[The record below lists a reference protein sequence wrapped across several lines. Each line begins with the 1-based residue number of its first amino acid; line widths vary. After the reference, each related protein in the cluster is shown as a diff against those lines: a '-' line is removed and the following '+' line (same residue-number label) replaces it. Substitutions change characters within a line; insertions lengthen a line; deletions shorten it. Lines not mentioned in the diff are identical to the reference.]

1 MLKIITDRPFWA
13 NLLIAIVLLLLLFFI
28 FLKSLNYFT
37 HHGSYLKVP
46 DVNNKNIK
54 EATDLLSKEG
64 FEVLVQDSVYYDTIP
79 PLTVVKQFPEPEA
92 SVKVNRTVYLTVN
105 RAVPPVIEMPNL
117 IGMSFRNA
125 ELELRSRGLKLG
137 DTTYKPDIAKNAVLD
152 QLFKNNTIRPGTK
165 ITMGNTIALVLGAGV
180 GSEDMPV
187 PDLFSMNFEEAAAL
201 LEANKIILGSV
212 VPDGD
217 ISDTSSAFIFR
228 QQPQRFNDDGTMN
241 RIRQGQMID
250 VWITPQKP
258 VRKIDSTGS
267 KQNQQQGTGGN
278 EY

>member
-1 MLKIITDRPFWA
+1 MFKIITNRPFWA
-13 NLLIAIVLLLLLFFI
+13 NLLIAIVLVLLLFFI

-54 EATDLLSKEG
+54 EATDLLNKQG
-64 FEVLVQDSVYYDTIP
+64 FEVLVQDSVYYDTLA
-79 PLTVVKQFPEPEA
+79 PLTVVKQFPEPDA

-105 RAVPPVIEMPNL
+105 RAVPPIIEMPNL

-125 ELELRSRGLKLG
+125 ELELKSRGLKLG

-152 QLFKNNTIRPGTK
+152 QLLNNSTIRPGTK
-165 ITMGNTIALVLGAGV
+165 ITMGNTISLILGAGV

-187 PDLFSMNFEEAAAL
+187 PDLFAMNYEEASTL
-201 LEANKIILGSV
+201 LDANKIMLGSIIS
-212 VPDGD
+212 DGD
-217 ISDTSSAFIFR
+217 IKDTAAAFIFR
-228 QQPQRFNDDGTMN
+228 QQPQRFNDDGSMN

-250 VWITPQKP
+250 IWITLQKP
-258 VRKIDSTGS
+258 VRKIDSTAN
-267 KQNQQQGTGGN
+267 KQDTKQSTGGS

>member
-1 MLKIITDRPFWA
+1 MFKVITDRPFWA
-13 NLLIAIVLLLLLFFI
+13 NLLIALGIIVLLFFI

-37 HHGSYLKVP
+37 RHGSYLKVP

-54 EATDLLSKEG
+54 EASDLLSKEG
-64 FEVLVQDSVYYDTIP
+64 FEVLVQDSVYYDSIP
-79 PLTVVKQFPEPEA
+79 PLTVVKQFPEPDA

-105 RAVPPVIEMPNL
+105 KAVPPVIEMPNL

-152 QLFKNNTIRPGTK
+152 QLYKNATIRPGTK
-165 ITMGNTIALVLGAGV
+165 ITMGNTISLVLGAGI
-180 GSEDMPV
+180 GSEEMAV
-187 PDLFSMNFEEAAAL
+187 PDLFAMNFEEASAL
-201 LEANKIILGSV
+201 LEANKIILGSIV
-212 VPDGD
+212 SDGN
-217 ISDTSSAFIFR
+217 IQDTAAAFIFR

-250 VWITPQKP
+250 IWITPEKP
-258 VRKIDSTGS
+258 VKRIDSAQN
-267 KQNQQQGTGGN
+267 KQNAQQGTGGN

>member
-1 MLKIITDRPFWA
+1 MFKIITNRPFWA
-13 NLLIAIVLLLLLFFI
+13 NLLIAIVLVLLLFFI

-54 EATDLLSKEG
+54 EATDLLNKQG
-64 FEVLVQDSVYYDTIP
+64 FEVLIQDSVYYDTLA
-79 PLTVVKQFPEPEA
+79 PLTVVKQFPEPDA

-125 ELELRSRGLKLG
+125 ELELKSRGLKLG
-137 DTTYKPDIAKNAVLD
+137 DTTFKPDIAKNAVLD
-152 QLFKNNTIRPGTK
+152 QLLNNNTIRPGTK
-165 ITMGNTIALVLGAGV
+165 ITMGNTISLVLGAGV
-180 GSEDMPV
+180 GSEDMSV
-187 PDLFSMNFEEAAAL
+187 PDLFAMNYEEASAL
-201 LEANKIILGSV
+201 LDANKIMLGSV
-212 VPDGD
+212 ISDGD
-217 ISDTSSAFIFR
+217 IKDTAAAFIFR
-228 QQPQRFNDDGTMN
+228 QQPQRFNDDGSMN

-250 VWITPQKP
+250 IWITLQKP
-258 VRKIDSTGS
+258 VRKIDSTANKQDAKQSIGGS
-267 KQNQQQGTGGN
+267 